1 MARIS
6 SSQRHAAR
14 DAFAL
19 DLAKELARRGK
30 PIPSWAVL
38 QRLAAPHLERAEKKL
53 ARSGWIGPKPIPP
66 VRVTQPKRDGMRV
79 LKRYG

>member
-1 MARIS
+1 
-6 SSQRHAAR
+6 
-14 DAFAL
+14 
-19 DLAKELARRGK
+19 
-30 PIPSWAVL
+30 VL